1 MKPTSRAPKILPTLA
16 LVLNAAPVVLS
27 LILIALSAG
36 GNWAFLIL
44 GGIVYCVS
52 TVLCGI
58 TSLTLGILCIRKHW
72 GRGRAITA
80 VVLSGLGLLLI
91 LELAGAFLLRGIS

>member
-1 MKPTSRAPKILPTLA
+1 MKPTSKAPKILPTLA

-58 TSLTLGILCIRKHW
+58 TSLALGDPLYPQALGTGPRHYR
-72 GRGRAITA
+72 RGSVGTGFA
-80 VVLSGLGLLLI
+80 LDS
-91 LELAGAFLLRGIS
+91 